1 MAIKGDLGRI
11 LSGVPIQVQG
21 SNVAIT
27 QPTVKQICAF
37 GEDDFFLGVNLFL
50 NADLMAK
57 DVREGNSRLAML
69 SDFQVLIVIL
79 QNDITA
85 RESFQNLFD
94 LIFPGYICSLAPGC
108 IEFRVEG
115 QNRMVGRLDP
125 MNFENFQ
132 DCLKTLFLPQ
142 DAKNA
147 KEYDYNPANAK
158 AAEIAEKFKKADE
171 KRREMRAKKE
181 AKDGPSSLFAVYT
194 SSLAIGLGID
204 INILFG
210 YTPFQLYDAFTR
222 YNKKTAYDLYQ
233 KVSTTPMMDVSKME
247 EPDVWFNDLYKQ

>member
-1 MAIKGDLGRI
+1 MATKGDFGRI
-11 LSGVPIQVQG
+11 LSGIPIQIQG
-21 SNVAIT
+21 ANVAMT
-27 QPTVKQICAF
+27 QPTVRQICAF
-37 GEDDFFLGVNLFL
+37 GEDEFFLGVNLFL

-85 RESFQNLFD
+85 KQSFQNLFD
-94 LIFPGYICSLAPGC
+94 LIFPGYVCSLAPGC
-108 IEFRVEG
+108 IEFRVEEKG
-115 QNRMVGRLDP
+115 RMVGRLDP
-125 MNFENFQ
+125 MNFESFQ
-132 DCLKTLFLPQ
+132 NCLKTLFLPA
-142 DAKNA
+142 DAKDS
-147 KEYDYNPANAK
+147 KEYDYNPSNSK

-171 KRREMRAKKE
+171 KRRAMRAKKE
-181 AKDGPSSLFAVYT
+181 NDNAPSSLFAVYT

-204 INILFG
+204 INILFE

-222 YNKKTAYDLYQ
+222 YHKKVAYDMYQ

-247 EPDVWFNDLYKQ
+247 EPEMWFNDLYKQ